1 MSGRWRIDAR
11 ETFPALFHCGD
22 KGTAGEYSGVRL
34 NAYMLVYMDLCRSLF
49 RYFPG
54 FLLPP
59 LGERIAEGFRDGDV
73 AHRVWEV
80 FGKSADVFVGF
91 QFVFRKVIDGFE
103 GIIHDLPEPFAHIEH
118 LHFGMVFVEAVEHQT
133 FVGSKLVTQ
142 TVEDAGGEDLVER
155 E

>member
-1 MSGRWRIDAR
+1 M
-11 ETFPALFHCGD
+11 FHCGD

-34 NAYMLVYMDLCRSLF
+34 NTYVLVYMDLCRSLF
-49 RYFPG
+49 RYCPG

-59 LGERIAEGFRDGDV
+59 ARERIAEGFRDGDV
-73 AHRVWEV
+73 AHWVWEV
-80 FGKSADVFVGF
+80 FGESADVFVSF

-103 GIIHDLPEPFAHIEH
+103 GIIHDLPETFAHIEH
-118 LHFGMVFVEAVEHQT
+118 LHFGMVFVEAIKHQT